1 MVFMALFPFPFSL
14 HAFVVAAVNHCFIA
28 TVYEATNSTI
38 SIKLAYFFIYIFFI
52 SEPHDGRDVESE
64 KSAVAKRKQQQKVC

>member
-1 MVFMALFPFPFSL
+1 MLFMALFPFPFPL
-14 HAFVVAAVNHCFIA
+14 HAFLVAAVNHCFIA

-38 SIKLAYFFIYIFFI
+38 STKLAYFFYIFFI

-64 KSAVAKRKQQQKVC
+64 KSAVAKRKQ